1 MPLNVTHTALTI
13 AWHLHLEGSHSPT
26 SFSGN
31 LLKMQDWGTLVID
44 TFKTNMLVQIDQQR
58 VLEEARVATEA
69 SEKAD
74 EALEACK
81 AELESVKQQMKQ
93 VIGGHLSMASLYIDM

>member
-1 MPLNVTHTALTI
+1 
-13 AWHLHLEGSHSPT
+13 
-26 SFSGN
+26 
-31 LLKMQDWGTLVID
+31 
-44 TFKTNMLVQIDQQR
+44 MLVQIDQQG

-69 SEKAD
+69 SEKAE

-93 VIGGHLSMASLYIDM
+93 VIGGHLSMASLYIDMWLASALHYNL